1 MESIRDAGPKD
12 PIHRF
17 GLTLAG
23 QGQNNTRSHRG
34 HRAPSARLMGRSV
47 RVEYAGFAGERL
59 VIPWLNNNPL
69 NLASGLGEARIDY
82 IRILS

>member
-1 MESIRDAGPKD
+1 MPVPK
-12 PIHRF
+12 IQF
-17 GLTLAG
+17 IALGLRWLDKGRTTPVAIG
-23 QGQNNTRSHRG
+23 G